1 MMKYLLPISLL
12 LILNVTVK
20 AQILSDTSIAYS
32 QIKRFYF
39 EGLKDTSGFPM
50 PLVSQRNIID
60 SSEMQFGVFIF
71 QIYSSNDKPRLY
83 LRDFGSNKIEIIKQ
97 YNLEPLF
104 TRLFRYF
111 EINNSMIS
119 YPQKLQCI
127 SKVIELLNLRIR

>member
-1 MMKYLLPISLL
+1 MKYLLPISLL